1 MKKKLIA
8 LLLAAVLTA
17 ITGCG
22 GQNAASGD
30 AAQAPGDTAAA
41 QTEAG
46 EPTPTDSKEKTTF
59 KIAVL
64 LHPLTKDEDFNNK
77 EVFKQA
83 EEATGV
89 HIEWLP
95 ISAADAEDKV
105 NIMLASDLPDAFFGL
120 VGEGQI
126 ANNMDSFANLAEN
139 DLLKTYAPHVAADYE
154 TINGGFD
161 LVTWPDGSIR
171 SLMTG
176 RQTSYE
182 NDGEGI
188 MFINKAW
195 LDKAGKEIPTTTE
208 EFLDVLRAFRD
219 GDMNGNGDTT
229 DEIPLEPSQSDWC
242 SKIMNLA
249 NPWGIAGTD
258 SSDEAAFKMVKDGKV
273 VGTADT
279 EEFRSFLEFAHQLV
293 EEGLLDMESFSQT
306 SEQYHAKL
314 SEGVAGC
321 YWAWNPYGD
330 QSETAAADY
339 VVVPALQAPD
349 GPGYVKTGSQD
360 KFAAN
365 RTGFAITSA
374 CKDVPRLLE
383 WWDYLSS
390 STDMKYT
397 SRFGPK
403 GEAWDMDENGTV
415 FEKLPESLTDD
426 FTIENYKY
434 TYGMVDYG
442 PLIRKDENAEVL
454 EDVAWTSWY
463 RIECVKEVHDYC
475 LPAENQ
481 LPIRFVDPAKT
492 NERTFIET
500 ELLAYIRNYIAT
512 SILEGIDDSSWNAH
526 LEQLK
531 ALQYDAWLQWYQD
544 YLDGK
549 F

>member
-1 MKKKLIA
+1 MKKKLIT

-17 ITGCG
+17 MTGCG

-30 AAQAPGDTAAA
+30 AAQAPGDTAGA

-46 EPTPTDSKEKTTF
+46 EPAPTDSKEKTTF

-249 NPWGIAGTD
+249 N
-258 SSDEAAFKMVKDGKV
+258 
-273 VGTADT
+273 
-279 EEFRSFLEFAHQLV
+279 RSAQDLCASCGR
-293 EEGLLDMESFSQT
+293 GL
-306 SEQYHAKL
+306 
-314 SEGVAGC
+314 
-321 YWAWNPYGD
+321 
-330 QSETAAADY
+330 
-339 VVVPALQAPD
+339 
-349 GPGYVKTGSQD
+349 
-360 KFAAN
+360 
-365 RTGFAITSA
+365 
-374 CKDVPRLLE
+374 
-383 WWDYLSS
+383 
-390 STDMKYT
+390 
-397 SRFGPK
+397 
-403 GEAWDMDENGTV
+403 
-415 FEKLPESLTDD
+415 
-426 FTIENYKY
+426 
-434 TYGMVDYG
+434 
-442 PLIRKDENAEVL
+442 
-454 EDVAWTSWY
+454 
-463 RIECVKEVHDYC
+463 
-475 LPAENQ
+475 
-481 LPIRFVDPAKT
+481 
-492 NERTFIET
+492 
-500 ELLAYIRNYIAT
+500 
-512 SILEGIDDSSWNAH
+512 
-526 LEQLK
+526 
-531 ALQYDAWLQWYQD
+531 
-544 YLDGK
+544 
-549 F
+549 

>member
-1 MKKKLIA
+1 MRRR
-8 LLLAAVLTA
+8 LLGIRRVRRRKPA
-17 ITGCG
+17 
-22 GQNAASGD
+22 
-30 AAQAPGDTAAA
+30 
-41 QTEAG
+41 
-46 EPTPTDSKEKTTF
+46 PTDSKEKTTF

-293 EEGLLDMESFSQT
+293 E
-306 SEQYHAKL
+306 
-314 SEGVAGC
+314 
-321 YWAWNPYGD
+321 
-330 QSETAAADY
+330 
-339 VVVPALQAPD
+339 D

-403 GEAWDMDENGTV
+403 GEAWDMDENGRV

-512 SILEGIDDSSWNAH
+512 SILEGIDDGSWNAH